1 MLTIKNIESIT
12 KLNYFNV
19 YNWKI
24 ESVTETIGAGTS
36 MPQYMFIVTKD
47 ALNLGAGYGKTHI
60 FVLDRESRYVSGRPE
75 GVYTLKHTN
84 SNTHR
89 YFDLERLKEVTNLLG
104 VIDKIVSIC

>member
-19 YNWKI
+19 YDWKI
-24 ESVTETIGAGTS
+24 ESVTETIGSGTS

-60 FVLDRESRYVSGRPE
+60 FVLDRESTYVSGRRE
-75 GVYTLKHTN
+75 SVYTLKHTN

-104 VIDKIVSIC
+104 VIGKLASVC

>member
-19 YNWKI
+19 YDWKI

-47 ALNLGAGYGKTHI
+47 ALNLGVGYGKTHI

-84 SNTHR
+84 SNTHK

-104 VIDKIVSIC
+104 VIDKLVSVC

>member
-12 KLNYFNV
+12 KLHYTNV
-19 YNWKI
+19 YDWKI
-24 ESVTETIGAGTS
+24 ESVTETIGSGTS
-36 MPQYMFIVTKD
+36 IPQYMFIVTKD

-60 FVLDRESRYVSGRPE
+60 FVLDRIAENVSRRPE
-75 GVYTLKHTN
+75 SVYTLRHTN

-89 YFDLERLKEVTNLLG
+89 YFDLDRLKDVTNLLG

>member
-1 MLTIKNIESIT
+1 MLTIKNIEKIT
-12 KLNYFNV
+12 NLNYSSV

-36 MPQYMFIVTKD
+36 IAQYMFIVTKD
-47 ALNLGAGYGKTHI
+47 ALNLGVGYGKTHI
-60 FVLDRESRYVSGRPE
+60 FLLNRESRYVSGRPE
-75 GVYTLKHTN
+75 GVYTLIHTE

-104 VIDKIVSIC
+104 VIDKLVSVC

>member
-1 MLTIKNIESIT
+1 MLTIQNIESIT

>member
-19 YNWKI
+19 YDWKI

-36 MPQYMFIVTKD
+36 IPQYMFIVTKD

-60 FVLDRESRYVSGRPE
+60 FVLDRESRYISGRPE

-104 VIDKIVSIC
+104 VIDKLVSVC